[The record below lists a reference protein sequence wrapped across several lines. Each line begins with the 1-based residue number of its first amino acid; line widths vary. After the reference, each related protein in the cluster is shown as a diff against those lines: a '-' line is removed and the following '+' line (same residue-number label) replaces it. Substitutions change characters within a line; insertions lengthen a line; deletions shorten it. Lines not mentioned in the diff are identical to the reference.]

1 MNPAQPVLHHLS
13 DFRRL
18 TIYFLT
24 SFLLLSAVS
33 CKAAPQPEGQKRFGD
48 DAQYFIGLRLLQE
61 GNENA
66 AREKFKYCI
75 KKGSPA
81 IAQKSAE
88 TLCTFGN
95 IQEKNAAAENLLKLF
110 PGNETLLIAA
120 RQFAGSGE
128 VNKLIYHTAGL
139 DFATAK
145 NEVIRLRLEAMG
157 RRGDSGY
164 ESEVYRWFT
173 ECPIS
178 TDHYQFYR
186 DFYKHP
192 DFEGAYENPGS
203 EQAASLKFTPQQFAI
218 HYRIESYKRN
228 YSYTTRASTILA
240 GYFADGSLVP
250 APQLVSDFGKNY
262 LYGSMEF
269 AKNAVWFRQLAQD
282 FAGTPAEFYFWFYA
296 GRYYEKAG
304 MYFRQSQQCF
314 EAAMACA
321 GSPAQK
327 DNALWYLLNTSL
339 NFSMDFIIES
349 IGEYCREWTDCEYFE
364 DFFEQ
369 LVTALL
375 AAGRWNEF
383 GRIYK
388 AVDGYASDLT
398 TAQFAYLYGRLVQ
411 EGLAEGNEQDV
422 TAAFTRACRGGSS
435 VYYKTL
441 AAYRLGLWEKPEELK
456 AVMCAP
462 TGAKETREARETTV
476 PVSSEISKN
485 SGSSKNSA
493 AAKSSAT
500 SALSASREN
509 LLLGYAYFGFPELIY
524 PEWQKNQGADLSVE
538 TNFYLADFLAKCADP
553 AAAETSDYYTQSLR
567 IAARAQRLA
576 STQITRDQLALVYPN
591 YYSDFVSKYCQEYK
605 LAEPVMYAL
614 IRSESFFDAEVTSSA
629 GAIGLTQLMEFT
641 GSDIARRFKMQDYS
655 LTDPETNIR
664 FGTFYLASLISRCED
679 SPLLGF
685 FSYNAGITRVRRWL
699 QSSLIEFGKKSNMPL
714 DLFLETVPFA
724 ETREYGRKLISATLA
739 YDWLEAPERFPETAE
754 NLLE

>member
-1 MNPAQPVLHHLS
+1 M
-13 DFRRL
+13 RRL
-18 TIYFLT
+18 TIYLLA

-33 CKAAPQPEGQKRFGD
+33 CKAAPTPEGQKKFGD
-48 DAQYFIGLRLLQE
+48 DAEYFIGLRLLQE
-61 GNENA
+61 GDENA

-75 KKGSPA
+75 KKGTPV

-88 TLCTFGN
+88 ALCSIGN
-95 IQEKNAAAENLLKLF
+95 IQEKNSAAENLLKQF
-110 PGNETLLIAA
+110 PGDEAILIAA
-120 RQFAGSGE
+120 RQFASSGE
-128 VNKLIYHTAGL
+128 VNKLIYYTKDL
-139 DFATAK
+139 DFSTAK

-164 ESEVYRWFT
+164 EAEVYRWFT
-173 ECPIS
+173 ECPVS

-203 EQAASLKFTPQQFAI
+203 ELAASLKFTPQQFAI

-228 YSYTTRASTILA
+228 YSYTTGCSAKLA
-240 GYFADGSLVP
+240 EYFKDGSLTPV
-250 APQLVSDFGKNY
+250 PQLVSDFGKNY

-269 AKNAVWFRQLAQD
+269 TKNAAAFRQLAID

-296 GRYYEKAG
+296 GRFYEKAG
-304 MYFRQSQQCF
+304 MYFKQSRTCF
-314 EAAMACA
+314 ESAMAA
-321 GSPAQK
+321 ATRPDQK

-383 GRIYK
+383 GKIYK

-398 TAQFAYLYGRLVQ
+398 TAQFAYIYGRLIQ
-411 EGLAEGNEQDV
+411 EGLAEGTEEDV

-441 AAYRLGLWEKPEELK
+441 AAYRLGLFQNPEEL
-456 AVMCAP
+456 ARVMCAP
-462 TGAKETREARETTV
+462 TGAREN
-476 PVSSEISKN
+476 SEIST
-485 SGSSKNSA
+485 A
-493 AAKSSAT
+493 P
-500 SALSASREN
+500 SASYEN
-509 LLLGYAYFGFPELIY
+509 LLLGYAYFGFPDIIY
-524 PEWQKNQGADLSVE
+524 PEWQKNQGSNLSVE

-553 AAAETSDYYTQSLR
+553 AVPETSNYYTQSLR

-576 STQITRDQLALVYPN
+576 GTQITREQLSLVYPT
-591 YYSDFVSKYCQEYK
+591 YYNHFVSKYCSEYK
-605 LAEPVMYAL
+605 VAEPVMYAL

-641 GSDIARRFKMQDYS
+641 GSDIARRFKMSDYS

-664 FGTFYLASLISRCED
+664 FGTFYLSSLISRCDD
-679 SPLLGF
+679 SQLLGF

-714 DLFLETVPFA
+714 DLFLETVPFS
-724 ETREYGRKLISATLA
+724 ETREYGRKLISATIA
-739 YDWLEAPERFPETAE
+739 YDWLAAPQNFPQTVQ
-754 NLLE
+754 NLIE

>member
-1 MNPAQPVLHHLS
+1 M
-13 DFRRL
+13 RRL
-18 TIYFLT
+18 TIYCLA

-33 CKAAPQPEGQKRFGD
+33 CKAASQPEGQKRFGD
-48 DAQYFIGLRLLQE
+48 DADYFIGLRLLQE

-88 TLCTFGN
+88 ALCTFGN

-110 PGNETLLIAA
+110 PGDQAILTAA
-120 RQFAGSGE
+120 RQFASSGE
-128 VNKLIYHTAGL
+128 VNKLIYNTAGL
-139 DFATAK
+139 DFSTAK

-164 ESEVYRWFT
+164 EAEVYRWFT

-192 DFEGAYENPGS
+192 DFEGAYENPDS
-203 EQAASLKFTPQQFAI
+203 ELAQNLKYTPQQFAI

-228 YSYTTRASTILA
+228 YSYTTRASAILA
-240 GYFADGSLVP
+240 GYFTDSSLKP
-250 APQLVSDFGKNY
+250 APQLISDFGKNY

-269 AKNAVWFRQLAQD
+269 AKNAASFRQLAQD
-282 FAGTPAEFYFWFYA
+282 FSGSPAEFYFWFYA

-304 MYFRQSQQCF
+304 TYFRQSRQCF
-314 EAAMACA
+314 EAAMAA
-321 GSPAQK
+321 ASTPEQK

-339 NFSMDFIIES
+339 NFSMDSIIES
-349 IGEYCREWTDCEYFE
+349 IGEYCREWSDSEYFE

-383 GRIYK
+383 GRIYR
-388 AVDGYASDLT
+388 AIDGYASDLT
-398 TAQFAYLYGRLVQ
+398 TAQFAYLYGRLIQ
-411 EGLAEGNEQDV
+411 EGLAEGSDEDV
-422 TAAFTRACRGGSS
+422 RAAFERACHGGSS

-441 AAYRLGLWEKPEELK
+441 AAYRLSLWEKPEEL
-456 AVMCAP
+456 AAIMCAP
-462 TGAKETREARETTV
+462 TG
-476 PVSSEISKN
+476 
-485 SGSSKNSA
+485 
-493 AAKSSAT
+493 
-500 SALSASREN
+500 SREN
-509 LLLGYAYFGFPELIY
+509 STQNNPPASSINPSQEKLLLGYASFGFPELIY
-524 PEWQKNQGADLSVE
+524 PEWQKSQGADLSIE
-538 TNFYLADFLAKCADP
+538 TNFYLADFLSKCVDP
-553 AAAETSDYYTQSLR
+553 AVPETSDYYTQSLR
-567 IAARAQRLA
+567 IAARAQRLSA
-576 STQITRDQLALVYPN
+576 GQISPDQLALVYPD
-591 YYSDFVSKYCQEYK
+591 YYKDFVSKYCREYK
-605 LAEPVMYAL
+605 VGEPVMYAL
-614 IRSESFFDAEVTSSA
+614 IRSESFFDSDVISSA

-641 GSDIARRFKMQDYS
+641 GSDIARRFKMSDYS

-664 FGTFYLASLISRCED
+664 FGTYYLSNLISRCED

-724 ETREYGRKLISATLA
+724 ETREYGRKLISATLV
-739 YDWLEAPERFPETAE
+739 YDWLDNPNNFQQTAS
-754 NLLE
+754 NLIE

>member
-1 MNPAQPVLHHLS
+1 M
-13 DFRRL
+13 RRL
-18 TIYFLT
+18 TIYFLA

-33 CKAAPQPEGQKRFGD
+33 CKAAPQPEGQKKFGD
-48 DAQYFIGLRLLQE
+48 DADYFIGLRLLKE

-66 AREKFKYCI
+66 AREKFKYCV

-81 IAQKSAE
+81 LAQKSAE
-88 TLCTFGN
+88 ALCSIGN

-110 PGNETLLIAA
+110 PGDEAILIAA
-120 RQFAGSGE
+120 RQFASSGE
-128 VNKLIYHTAGL
+128 VNKLIYYTKDL
-139 DFATAK
+139 DFSKAK

-157 RRGDSGY
+157 RRGDSAY
-164 ESEVYRWFT
+164 QTEVYRWFT
-173 ECPIS
+173 ECPVS

-186 DFYKHP
+186 DFYLHP
-192 DFEGAYENPGS
+192 DFSGAYENPDS
-203 EQAASLKFTPQQFAI
+203 ELAASLKYTPQQFAI
-218 HYRIESYKRN
+218 NYRIESYKRN
-228 YSYTTRASTILA
+228 YSYTSQFSSILE

-250 APQLVSDFGKNY
+250 APQLVSDLGKNY
-262 LYGSMEF
+262 LYGTVDF
-269 AKNAVWFRQLAQD
+269 VKNAGYFSRLAKD

-304 MYFRQSQQCF
+304 MYYRQSRQCF
-314 EAAMACA
+314 EAAMAA
-321 GSPAQK
+321 ADAPDKK

-339 NFSMDFIIES
+339 NFSMDSIIES
-349 IGEYCREWTDCEYFE
+349 IGEYSREWSDSEYFE

-398 TAQFAYLYGRLVQ
+398 TAQFAYIYGRLIQ
-411 EGLAEGNEQDV
+411 EGLAEGTEEDV
-422 TAAFTRACRGGSS
+422 EASFTRACRGGSS

-441 AAYRLGLWEKPEELK
+441 AAYRLGLWEKPEEL
-456 AVMCAP
+456 ARVMCAP
-462 TGAKETREARETTV
+462 TGAREI
-476 PVSSEISKN
+476 SEIST
-485 SGSSKNSA
+485 SP
-493 AAKSSAT
+493 AT
-500 SALSASREN
+500 TPASTREN

-524 PEWQKNQGADLSVE
+524 PEWQKTQGSDLSVD
-538 TNFYLADFLAKCADP
+538 TSFYLADFLSKCVDP
-553 AAAETSDYYTQSLR
+553 AVPETSDYYTQSLR
-567 IAARAQRLA
+567 IASRAQRLA
-576 STQITRDQLALVYPN
+576 TAPITKDQLALVYPD
-591 YYSDFVSKYCQEYK
+591 YYNAFVSKYCREYK
-605 LAEPVMYAL
+605 LSEPMMYAL

-641 GSDIARRFKMQDYS
+641 GSDIARRFKMSDYS

-664 FGTFYLASLISRCED
+664 FGTYYLSSLISRCED

-714 DLFLETVPFA
+714 DLFLETVPFS
-724 ETREYGRKLISATLA
+724 ETREYGRKLISATIAYNWLA
-739 YDWLEAPERFPETAE
+739 NPQNFPQTVEV
-754 NLLE
+754 LIQ

>member
-1 MNPAQPVLHHLS
+1 MRPTLFLHRLLNRCRLS
-13 DFRRL
+13 RCRLNRRSNGYLLNRRL
-18 TIYFLT
+18 TLYFFAT
-24 SFLLLSAVS
+24 FLLLNAVS
-33 CKAAPQPEGQKRFGD
+33 CKAAPQPEGQKKFGD
-48 DAQYFIGLRLLQE
+48 DADYFIGLKLLQE

-66 AREKFKYCI
+66 ARGKFKHCI
-75 KKGSPA
+75 KKGSSA
-81 IAQKSAE
+81 CAQKSAE
-88 TLCTFGN
+88 LLCTFGN
-95 IQEKNAAAENLLKLF
+95 IQEKNAAAENLLNLF
-110 PGNETLLIAA
+110 PGDDALLIAA
-120 RQFAGSGE
+120 RQFSSSGE
-128 VNKLIYHTAGL
+128 INRLIEITSGL

-157 RRGDSGY
+157 RRGDSSY

-173 ECPIS
+173 ECPVS
-178 TDHYQFYR
+178 TEHYQFYR
-186 DFYKHP
+186 DFYVHP
-192 DFEGAYENPGS
+192 DFTGAYENPLS
-203 EQAASLKFTPQQFAI
+203 ELAATLQYTPEQFAI
-218 HYRIESYKRN
+218 NYRIESYKRN
-228 YSYTTRASTILA
+228 YSYTSQYSSILE
-240 GYFADGSLVP
+240 GYFADKTLVP
-250 APQLVSDFGKNY
+250 APQLVSDMGKNY
-262 LYGSMEF
+262 LYGTSNF
-269 AKNAVWFRQLAQD
+269 AKNANYFSSLAKD

-296 GRYYEKAG
+296 GRYFEKAG
-304 MYFRQSQQCF
+304 LYFKQSRQCF

-321 GSPAQK
+321 ATPGQK

-349 IGEYCREWTDCEYFE
+349 IGEYCQEWTDSEYFE

-388 AVDGYASDLT
+388 AIDGYASDLT
-398 TAQFAYLYGRLVQ
+398 TAQFAYIYGRLIQ
-411 EGLAEGNEQDV
+411 EGLADGTESDAAQ
-422 TAAFTRACRGGSS
+422 AFTRACRGGSS

-441 AAYRLGLWEKPEELK
+441 AAYRLGLWENPDDLRKI
-456 AVMCAP
+456 MCAP
-462 TGAKETREARETTV
+462 TGAREIPGAKV
-476 PVSSEISKN
+476 PSGASVSS
-485 SGSSKNSA
+485 GSP
-493 AAKSSAT
+493 
-500 SALSASREN
+500 RER

-524 PEWQKNQGADLSVE
+524 PEWQKTQGSELSTE

-553 AAAETSDYYTQSLR
+553 ASPDNSDYYTQSLR

-576 STQITRDQLALVYPN
+576 TTPITNEQLALVYPE
-591 YYSDFVSKYCQEYK
+591 YYNNFVSQYCFEYK

-614 IRSESFFDAEVTSSA
+614 IRSESFFDADVTSSA

-641 GSDIARRFKMQDYS
+641 GSDIARRFKLADYS

-664 FGTFYLASLISRCED
+664 FGTYYLASLISRCDD

-724 ETREYGRKLISATLA
+724 ETREYGRKLISATIA
-739 YDWLEAPERFPETAE
+739 YDWLANPQNFQQTVR
-754 NLLE
+754 NLIE